1 MASLIDNLITTL
13 EQENEEYQTLLGL
26 SMEKTGII
34 VKGDHAALSAI
45 VEKEQEVVTRLVALE
60 KRRAEATGDIAIVLN
75 KDPKTLTLTRL
86 TELLSGQKKEADA
99 LRNVHDKLSGT
110 MAQMV
115 RINEHNKVLLQES
128 LDMLE
133 FEINLV
139 QSMKQGP
146 ATANYAGKDYANNNY
161 GMNGSF
167 DTKQ

>member
-34 VKGDHAALSAI
+34 VRGDHAALGAI
-45 VEKEQEVVTRLVALE
+45 VEKEQEVVMRLNALE
-60 KRRAEATGDIAIVLN
+60 KKRAEATNDIAIVLN

-86 TELLSGQKKEADA
+86 TELLAGQKREASA
-99 LRNVHDKLSGT
+99 LGSIHDKLSAT

-115 RINEHNKVLLQES
+115 RVNEHNKVLLQES

>member
-1 MASLIDNLITTL
+1 
-13 EQENEEYQTLLGL
+13 
-26 SMEKTGII
+26 
-34 VKGDHAALSAI
+34 
-45 VEKEQEVVTRLVALE
+45 
-60 KRRAEATGDIAIVLN
+60 
-75 KDPKTLTLTRL
+75 
-86 TELLSGQKKEADA
+86 
-99 LRNVHDKLSGT
+99 

-146 ATANYAGKDYANNNY
+146 ATANYAGRDYANNDY

>member
-60 KRRAEATGDIAIVLN
+60 KKRAEATGDIAIVL
-75 KDPKTLTLTRL
+75 KTLTLTRL

-146 ATANYAGKDYANNNY
+146 ATANYAGRDYANNDY